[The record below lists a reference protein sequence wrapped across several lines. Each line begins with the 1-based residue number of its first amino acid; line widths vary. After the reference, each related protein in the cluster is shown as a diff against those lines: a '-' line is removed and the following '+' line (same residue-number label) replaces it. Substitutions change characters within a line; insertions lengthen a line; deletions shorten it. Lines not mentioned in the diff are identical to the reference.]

1 MTTTVSTILLIGSD
15 PGTRSRL
22 ERLVKEHLGDCE
34 LAVHEETGPALRFA
48 ARCRVEGIVVDGTDD
63 AIGSCRELKASE
75 VTEAIPVMWLSKNS
89 GSLAGEASALGVED
103 FVPWSVGDQELV
115 SRLRLIQLLHRSRVG
130 EKRLRRRL
138 KEMETAQRKA
148 LSTVERRYRRL
159 VEIWPDTMMVCTDG
173 KVTFVNEAG
182 KKLLGAK
189 EADAVLGQPVTALVS
204 SASKHVVLQLVES
217 CGHSSEST
225 PYALMKLK
233 RPGGRG
239 IQAEVAAVS
248 FERTDGQHVLL
259 LIRDVGE
266 RENLSRKFQ
275 KAQRMEAV
283 GQLAGGVAHDFN
295 NILTTIRGYSDLVL
309 SSLPEGDPL
318 AGELQ
323 EINNATERAAS
334 LTRQLLAFSRRQVME
349 PSSVDLNKVVID
361 IKRMLMRVIGEQI
374 ELVTDLDPD
383 LGVIRADRSQIEQV
397 IMNLAI
403 NARDA
408 IQGSGQVTLTTRNV
422 PFEDRA
428 EMNGLDLP
436 SGPAVLFQMTDTGVG
451 MTEETALRIFEPFF
465 TTKGLDKGTGLGLST
480 VYGIVKQSGG
490 DVAVESEVGKGT
502 TFRIYLPIRPELN
515 AALAPV
521 RTEQGPERGWETV
534 LLVEDESTVRYLAK
548 RLLER
553 AGYSVIPAAHGAEA
567 LALCEQHEGPIH
579 LIVTDIVMPEMGG
592 LELVER
598 LRESYPDLRVILM
611 SGYSEEDELDLAEV
625 PVAFLQKPFSYKEL
639 TAEVRRMLDN
649 NVRKGKQS

>member
-1 MTTTVSTILLIGSD
+1 
-15 PGTRSRL
+15 
-22 ERLVKEHLGDCE
+22 
-34 LAVHEETGPALRFA
+34 
-48 ARCRVEGIVVDGTDD
+48 
-63 AIGSCRELKASE
+63 
-75 VTEAIPVMWLSKNS
+75 
-89 GSLAGEASALGVED
+89 
-103 FVPWSVGDQELV
+103 
-115 SRLRLIQLLHRSRVG
+115 
-130 EKRLRRRL
+130 
-138 KEMETAQRKA
+138 
-148 LSTVERRYRRL
+148 
-159 VEIWPDTMMVCTDG
+159 
-173 KVTFVNEAG
+173 
-182 KKLLGAK
+182 
-189 EADAVLGQPVTALVS
+189 
-204 SASKHVVLQLVES
+204 
-217 CGHSSEST
+217 
-225 PYALMKLK
+225 
-233 RPGGRG
+233 
-239 IQAEVAAVS
+239 
-248 FERTDGQHVLL
+248 
-259 LIRDVGE
+259 
-266 RENLSRKFQ
+266 
-275 KAQRMEAV
+275 
-283 GQLAGGVAHDFN
+283 
-295 NILTTIRGYSDLVL
+295 
-309 SSLPEGDPL
+309 
-318 AGELQ
+318 
-323 EINNATERAAS
+323 
-334 LTRQLLAFSRRQVME
+334 
-349 PSSVDLNKVVID
+349 VDLNKVVID

-639 TAEVRRMLDN
+639 TAEVRKILDSDAQHP
-649 NVRKGKQS
+649 R